1 MSHARQTLLV
11 ALVALL
17 IPVAMFLAGFCP
29 TASSAE
35 NTGASEAAGL
45 ADVFTGQLIFPIYV
59 SDVEASAVFYR
70 DVLGF
75 EFLGYYDYE
84 TNSYVRSWRDTLP
97 PKYAGFVAGD
107 QKFGLHKP
115 PNEEQEQCVGC
126 GRYYFRVHDLDAQHA
141 RVSTH
146 GVRLSQIHSSALLR
160 RFYVPDPDGLMVLFA
175 ETAVG
180 APLDPR

>member
-1 MSHARQTLLV
+1 MRSVRLLKP
-11 ALVALL
+11 LL
-17 IPVAMFLAGFCP
+17 AVTVLQ
-29 TASSAE
+29 
-35 NTGASEAAGL
+35 AGL
-45 ADVFTGQLIFPIYV
+45 CLAPSGAESSEDAQVRVSSEIFTGELIFPIYV
-59 SDVEASAVFYR
+59 SDVEVSAVFYG

-84 TNSYVRSWRDTLP
+84 TNSYVQSWQDTLP

-115 PNEEQEQCVGC
+115 ANEAQEECVGC

-141 RVSTH
+141 RVSAH

-160 RFYVPDPDGLMVLFA
+160 RFYVPDPDGLMVFFA
-175 ETAVG
+175 ETAAG
-180 APLDPR
+180 APLNPW

>member
-1 MSHARQTLLV
+1 VPGVRLLKSV
-11 ALVALL
+11 L
-17 IPVAMFLAGFCP
+17 PVAVLLAGLCL
-29 TASSAE
+29 TAYGAESTEAGAASAPAE
-35 NTGASEAAGL
+35 I
-45 ADVFTGQLIFPIYV
+45 FTGQLIFPIYV
-59 SDVEASAVFYR
+59 SDVKVSAAFYR

-75 EFLGYYDYE
+75 EFLGYYEYE
-84 TNSYVRSWRDTLP
+84 TNSYVQSWQDTLP

-115 PNEEQEQCVGC
+115 ANEAQEQCVGC

-141 RVSTH
+141 RVSAH

-160 RFYVPDPDGLMVLFA
+160 RFYVLDPDGLMVFFA

-180 APLDPR
+180 APLDPW